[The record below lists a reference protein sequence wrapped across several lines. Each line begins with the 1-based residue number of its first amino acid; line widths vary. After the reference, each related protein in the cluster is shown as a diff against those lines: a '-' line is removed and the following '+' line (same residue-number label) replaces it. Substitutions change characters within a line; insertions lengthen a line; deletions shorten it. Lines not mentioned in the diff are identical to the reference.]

1 MKRLAAK
8 FSSQVV
14 LVVSAALLL
23 STAAFAQDPSSDS
36 APPPAQGHGAMRGP
50 GFGPGPFRDRM
61 ELLGIGGMHGKVVTG
76 APFSAAAT
84 AETKQTLSDGTTISR
99 TVQTNLFRDA
109 QGRVRREVSM
119 PAVGP
124 LAATGGPTTF
134 VMIHDPVAGAGYML
148 DPGKKVAYKMP
159 QRTHSGAQ
167 GNPPDEAQGSKHSR
181 DNANVVKESL
191 GTQTINGVSAQGTR
205 YTRTIPAGQIGNDK
219 PLTIVKEEWYS
230 PDLQMVVQS
239 KHSDPFTGTTTY
251 AVTNIQRAAPNAT
264 LFSVPSGY
272 TVSDAPPGGHG
283 GERHRG
289 GAPPAA
295 APDALG
301 PGM

>member
-8 FSSQVV
+8 FSSQII
-14 LVVSAALLL
+14 LVASAALLL
-23 STAAFAQDPSSDS
+23 STVSFAQEPSSDS
-36 APPPAQGHGAMRGP
+36 APPPPGHGAMRGP

-84 AETKQTLSDGTTISR
+84 AESKQTLSDGTTISR

-109 QGRVRREVSM
+109 QGRVRRELTM

-124 LAATGGPTTF
+124 LAASGTPRTF
-134 VMIHDPVAGAGYML
+134 IMIQDPVAGAGYML
-148 DPGKKVAYKMP
+148 DPSKKVAHKMP
-159 QRTHSGAQ
+159 QHAHGGPGGDSPEAAHAWTHRGDS
-167 GNPPDEAQGSKHSR
+167 
-181 DNANVVKESL
+181 ANVIKESL

-205 YTRTIPAGQIGNDK
+205 YTRTIPAGQVGNDK

-230 PDLQMVVQS
+230 PELQIVVQS
-239 KHSDPFTGTTTY
+239 KHSDPFTGTATY
-251 AVTNIQRAAPNAT
+251 TVTNIQRTSPSAT

-272 TVSDAPPGGHG
+272 TVSDAPMGNRGGKR
-283 GERHRG
+283 RHRP
-289 GAPPAA
+289 GAPAPAPSD
-295 APDALG
+295 APA